1 VHFGCSAH
9 LLRFAR
15 RFDSSGQQLSV
26 SQEVRAE
33 DRSMC
38 EPKQE
43 MGVSLSG
50 SHGKPVVAPPAKL
63 ATNGSKRKHSKKSI
77 ELPQFG

>member
-9 LLRFAR
+9 LLRFVR
-15 RFDSSGQQLSV
+15 RFDSLEQKLSV
-26 SQEVRAE
+26 SKEVRAE

-43 MGVSLSG
+43 MRISLSG
-50 SHGKPVVAPPAKL
+50 SHGKPVVSPPAKL
-63 ATNGSKRKHSKKSI
+63 ATNGSKRKHSKKAV
-77 ELPQFG
+77 EWPQFC